1 MVQMC
6 YDANNWD
13 VLNETITMLSKRR
26 AQLKQVVG
34 AMVRLATTFV
44 DEQKDEALKLQLI
57 HTLRAVS
64 EGKIFVE
71 VERARLTKTLATI
84 TEAKG
89 EIEEARK
96 IMQDTQVE
104 TLGGMDKREKTEF
117 ILEQIRLC
125 LAVGDH
131 VRAYIT
137 ARKIQTKVF
146 KDVELDDLKIR
157 YYGLI
162 TRYQRHMKN
171 WMEIFSAIQATWDSP
186 SIQKDEAAMH
196 RCLKLQA
203 RAVRGAWSE
212 TGSRMRVGGG
222 PSQTGRGRC
231 GEA

>member
-6 YDANNWD
+6 YDAKNWE

-34 AMVRLATTFV
+34 AMVRQATKYV

-71 VERARLTKTLATI
+71 VERARLTMTLASI
-84 TEAKG
+84 LESKG
-89 EIEEARK
+89 EIEEART
-96 IMQDTQVE
+96 IIQDTQVE

-131 VRAYIT
+131 IRAYIV
-137 ARKIQTKVF
+137 ARKIQVKVF
-146 KDVELDDLKIR
+146 KDPEIEDLKIR
-157 YYGLI
+157 YLA
-162 TRYQRHMKN
+162 RVHPN
-171 WMEIFSAIQATWDSP
+171 SP
-186 SIQKDEAAMH
+186 
-196 RCLKLQA
+196 
-203 RAVRGAWSE
+203 
-212 TGSRMRVGGG
+212 
-222 PSQTGRGRC
+222 
-231 GEA
+231 